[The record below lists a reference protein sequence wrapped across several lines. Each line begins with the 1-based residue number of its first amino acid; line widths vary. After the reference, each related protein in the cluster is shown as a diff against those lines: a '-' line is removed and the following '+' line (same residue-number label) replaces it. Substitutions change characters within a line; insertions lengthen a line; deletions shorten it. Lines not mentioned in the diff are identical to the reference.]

1 MIAPIE
7 HTADMNADQF
17 APGDNRLQL
26 SPDFLRLYPGPY
38 VYCPGH
44 DGVDHTFDV
53 MCIGSRQ
60 HIASVYYWDER
71 LTSELIA
78 RVVTESLNALLPAG
92 RADLL
97 AELKPLSKWEI
108 AAFHGMHAG
117 PYRANAMHCDYR
129 GPGFEVLCD
138 TSSESILQI
147 FGGEE
152 SGYAQLISTEIA
164 SALNALIPPG

>member
-7 HTADMNADQF
+7 HTADMNAERL
-17 APGDNRLQL
+17 ARGDNPPQL
-26 SPDFLRLYPGPY
+26 SLDFLQLYPGPY

-44 DGVDHTFDV
+44 DGVDSTFDV
-53 MCIGSRQ
+53 ICTASRQ

-108 AAFHGMHAG
+108 AAFHGMHVG

-138 TSSESILQI
+138 ASSESILQI
-147 FGGEE
+147 FGRGEP
-152 SGYAQLISTEIA
+152 GQAQLISTEIA
-164 SALNALIPPG
+164 VALNALIPSG